1 MKKGE
6 ETAGWKVQEVI
17 ILIGKLT
24 FFFFLKMKMKKRKPV
39 RSLFSIFGLIKWR
52 APKDYQLVYIVCADK
67 REPVNFESS
76 IFRILNCYWLRS
88 SFHFNS
94 DE

>member
-24 FFFFLKMKMKKRKPV
+24 FFFFLKMKMKKKENPFV
-39 RSLFSIFGLIKWR
+39 LFFLFLVSLNEEHR
-52 APKDYQLVYIVCADK
+52 
-67 REPVNFESS
+67 
-76 IFRILNCYWLRS
+76 RITNLCI
-88 SFHFNS
+88 
-94 DE
+94 